1 MDVLTIETVEKLLID
16 AIHSNKIAREYFN
29 NNLKNKDL
37 FDILLKIL
45 AESES
50 GDARMGASYRI
61 SQFDSSLLFP
71 VESTLL
77 IHMDDEWD
85 SVAVHM
91 MVALAKIKSKVGL
104 CKIVENRIEP
114 ELAWEAECLK
124 IYFDLDSK

>member
-114 ELAWEAECLK
+114 ELPWEAECLK